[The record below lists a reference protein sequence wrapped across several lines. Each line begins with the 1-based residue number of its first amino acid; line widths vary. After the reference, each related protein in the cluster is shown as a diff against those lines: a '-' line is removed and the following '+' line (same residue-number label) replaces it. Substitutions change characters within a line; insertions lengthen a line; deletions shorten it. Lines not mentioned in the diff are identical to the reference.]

1 MHNNPVIMQLV
12 SDPSVNDEYS
22 QKISELD
29 RRLKMNNLS
38 YEHWDTLNDR
48 QRETFVLDLFMDGD
62 SASSIENYVENAYHN
77 CDCPDVVD
85 DLEQD
90 SPALMAR
97 IQNAKAYVA
106 GQPAPARPVQFESL
120 LNEMI
125 DNLLTEYVSGRG
137 RGKRRKKRLKKIRR
151 RRRRNER
158 QAGEK
163 KVAANEDALAA
174 WALEQ
179 IQDRFPNAEIKSKGR
194 SNITLT
200 NTGAKAARSPV
211 SKKMRANPPAGWTAL
226 PADKEKTGESYKRIT
241 LSRGNFTRTVILSQ
255 GTQGEKGGGQ
265 QSATAFEGNIVYGI
279 RASEDETSAQE
290 FASDAM
296 SEKSGI
302 KITEKDM
309 SNEDRAK
316 LKSDI
321 KALEDK
327 KKLSPEEEK
336 QLKDLKNS
344 LYEPDPD
351 ALKDGSSVFEAI
363 RDADAWGG
371 KLKPP
376 YSTRASGGKVAATLT
391 QTYSGLVESTEP
403 KTDII
408 IHFAKGDHHVSVKNL
423 ESARFSSAQVPEI
436 KAILAGAFD
445 GQRPDELANLG
456 EVLDQVGDR
465 ATKTG
470 LGTFETTKDMFLD
483 AATKS
488 ASFMQGEFADEAAI
502 IKNPN
507 ASAADKKKAET
518 TIKQGFQKMLSATLG
533 FDVLDTK
540 KIQGLEIDNDGRV
553 SISQDLKREFQG
565 FLTQKKTEAEREK
578 LKDTLG
584 GTYQKLIK
592 KMKPDGQGALQ
603 LPDADAELSEMES
616 LAKRAG
622 LPLQQI
628 KENVN
633 RALAENGAAV
643 SSELNSLISSTEGRA
658 RIFREVATGRNKFNE
673 DEPKAKYLLKWSE
686 KDPGKSEY
694 EHMWK
699 GGDDLS
705 WFTKKADDVR
715 LEIRSRSVGRGV
727 QLATQTVS
735 DGIQRTDTFKHE
747 VNILSERYYN
757 HISSEILTEGVFDD
771 LMTLTKKAMNK
782 VGQFSSQAW
791 KWVVDRAKS
800 LFELAKRYVSKLIA
814 TVITR
819 AKQSVSALM
828 DTFNIEPTEQG
839 LEIDF

>member
-1 MHNNPVIMQLV
+1 VHRSPVIVQLA
-12 SDPSVNDEYS
+12 SDPDVSNEFS
-22 QKISELD
+22 EKISELD
-29 RRLKMNNLS
+29 RRLKLNNLS
-38 YEHWDTLNDR
+38 YEHWDTMNDR
-48 QRETFVLDLFMDGD
+48 QHETFVLDLFLDGD
-62 SASSIENYVENAYHN
+62 SAMGVESYVENAYNN
-77 CDCPDVVD
+77 CDCPDVQD
-85 DLEQD
+85 DLHQH
-90 SPALMAR
+90 SPALMGK
-97 IQNAKAYVA
+97 IENAKAMA
-106 GQPAPARPVQFESL
+106 GHSTPANTVQFESM

-125 DNLLTEYVSGRG
+125 DNLLTEVDPRSPSAAFKPSHGGRP
-137 RGKRRKKRLKKIRR
+137 RT
-151 RRRRNER
+151 
-158 QAGEK
+158 
-163 KVAANEDALAA
+163 VAANEDALAA

-194 SNITLT
+194 SNITLI

-226 PADKEKTGESYKRIT
+226 PADEEKSGQSYKAIT
-241 LSRGNFTRTVILSQ
+241 LSRGDFTRTVILSK

-279 RASEDETSAQE
+279 IASEDPTAAKE
-290 FASDAM
+290 FASIAI

-302 KITEKDM
+302 ISAEKEM
-309 SNEDRAK
+309 SPEKREELNSK
-316 LKSDI
+316 I

-327 KKLSPEEEK
+327 KKLSPEEKEQLEK
-336 QLKDLKNS
+336 LKNS
-344 LYEPDPD
+344 KYEPDPD
-351 ALKDGSSVFEAI
+351 ELKKGSSVFEAI
-363 RDADAWGG
+363 SKAEAWGK

-408 IHFAKGDHHVSVKNL
+408 IHFASGDHHVSVKQL

-470 LGTFETTKDMFLD
+470 LGTFETTKDSFL
-483 AATKS
+483 KS
-488 ASFMQGEFADEAAI
+488 ALANSDKFMSGQYADEAAI

-507 ASAADKKKAET
+507 ASAKDKEKAET
-518 TIKQGFQKMLSATLG
+518 TIKQGFQKLLSATFGL
-533 FDVLDTK
+533 DVLDPK
-540 KIQGLEIDNDGRV
+540 KIQGLEINNDGRV
-553 SISQDLKREFQG
+553 FITPDFKKQFQQ
-565 FLTQKKTEAEREK
+565 FLQRQKTEAEREK
-578 LKDTLG
+578 YKNTLG
-584 GTYQKLIK
+584 GLYKQLIDQ
-592 KMKPDGQGALQ
+592 MKPGGQGELQ
-603 LPDADAELSEMES
+603 LPDKGAELSEMEKV
-616 LAKRAG
+616 AERAG
-622 LPLQQI
+622 LSLQQI

-643 SSELNSLISSTEGRA
+643 SSELNSIISSTDGRA
-658 RIFREVATGRNKFNE
+658 RIFREVATGRGKFNE

-686 KDPGKSEY
+686 KNPGKSEY

-735 DGIQRTDTFKHE
+735 DGIQRADTFKQE
-747 VNILSERYYN
+747 VDILSERYYN

-771 LMTLTKKAMNK
+771 LKTMMKTTMDK
-782 VGQFSSQAW
+782 VGQVSSQAW
-791 KWVVDRAKS
+791 KWVIDRAKS

-819 AKQSVSALM
+819 AKQSIAALM

>member
-1 MHNNPVIMQLV
+1 MHNNPVIVQLV
-12 SDPSVNDEYS
+12 SDPSVNEEYS

-85 DLEQD
+85 DLQQD

-125 DNLLTEYVSGRG
+125 DNLLTEVMPRSKAAAYRPSHGGR
-137 RGKRRKKRLKKIRR
+137 RPSP
-151 RRRRNER
+151 
-158 QAGEK
+158 K

-179 IQDRFPNAEIKSKGR
+179 IQDRFPNAEIESKGKT
-194 SNITLT
+194 NIVLT
-200 NTGAKAARSPV
+200 NTGAKSARSPV
-211 SKKMRANPPAGWTAL
+211 SKKMRANPPAGWEASS
-226 PADKEKTGESYKRIT
+226 ADKEKKESYKAIT
-241 LSRGNFTRTVILSQ
+241 LSKGDFTRTVILKM
-255 GTQGEKGGGQ
+255 GTQGEKGRSEQ
-265 QSATAFEGNIVYGI
+265 RATAFEGNIMYGI
-279 RASEDETSAQE
+279 IAAEDEAAAQE
-290 FASDAM
+290 FASVAI

-302 KITEKDM
+302 ISAEKEM
-309 SNEDRAK
+309 PKKEREEINSK
-316 LKSDI
+316 I
-321 KALEDK
+321 KALENK
-327 KKLSPEEEK
+327 KKLSPEEKKE
-336 QLKDLKNS
+336 LEDLNNS
-344 LYEPDPD
+344 KYEPDPA
-351 ALKDGSSVFEAI
+351 ALKGGSSVAEAI
-363 RDADAWGG
+363 RGAKAWGG

-376 YSTRASGGKVAATLT
+376 YSTRASGGKVTATLT
-391 QTYSGLVESTEP
+391 QTYSELESTEP

-408 IHFAKGDHHVSVKNL
+408 IHFASGDHHVSVKQL

-470 LGTFETTKDMFLD
+470 LGTFETTKDSFL
-483 AATKS
+483 KS
-488 ASFMQGEFADEAAI
+488 ALASSDKFMSGQFADEAAI

-507 ASAADKKKAET
+507 ASAKDKEKAET
-518 TIKQGFQKMLSATLG
+518 TIKQGFQKLLSATLG

-540 KIQGLEIDNDGRV
+540 KIQGLEIDNDGKVFITR
-553 SISQDLKREFQG
+553 DLKKEFQG
-565 FLTQKKTEAEREK
+565 FLQRQKTEAEKEK
-578 LKDTLG
+578 FKNSLG
-584 GTYQKLIK
+584 NTYQKLINQ
-592 KMKPDGQGALQ
+592 MKPGGQGALQ
-603 LPDADAELSEMES
+603 LPDKEAELSEMEKV
-616 LAKRAG
+616 AEGAG
-622 LPLQQI
+622 LSLQQI

-643 SSELNSLISSTEGRA
+643 SSELNSLISSTDGRA
-658 RIFREVATGRNKFNE
+658 RIFREVATGRGKFNE

-686 KDPGKSEY
+686 KTPGKSEY

-735 DGIQRTDTFKHE
+735 DGIQRADTFRQE

-771 LMTLTKKAMNK
+771 LMALTKKAMDK

-819 AKQSVSALM
+819 AKQSIAALM

>member
-507 ASAADKKKAET
+507 ASASDKKKAET

-643 SSELNSLISSTEGRA
+643 SSELNSLISSTDGRA